1 MTPGHDFDKTI
12 PPLIRHLAGD
22 KIADMLAVPPS
33 SFTDDLGRLSRVA
46 NWFWVRIFGR
56 TLRNSP
62 RYQLVSDLV
71 RPFGQELMQ
80 GLFTLQRGGQRAQ
93 FDIPDHLASKWEL
106 SP

>member
-1 MTPGHDFDKTI
+1 
-12 PPLIRHLAGD
+12 
-22 KIADMLAVPPS
+22 VPPS

-46 NWFWVRIFGR
+46 NWFWVRIFGK

-71 RPFGQELMQ
+71 RPFGRELMQ

-93 FDIPDHLASKWEL
+93 FDIPEHLASKWEL